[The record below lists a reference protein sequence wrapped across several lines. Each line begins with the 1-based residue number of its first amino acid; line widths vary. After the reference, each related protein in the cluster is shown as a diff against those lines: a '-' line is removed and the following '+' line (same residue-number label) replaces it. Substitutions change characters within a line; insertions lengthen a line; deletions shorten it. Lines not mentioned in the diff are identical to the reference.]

1 MHRLLTPESDHP
13 GTDDPAVQAAA
24 GQLARGALLGLP
36 TETVYGLAADACRA
50 DAVQRIF
57 AAKGRPENHPLI
69 VHVAGSAQVADYA
82 AEVPAFAQRLIEP
95 VLSRLARRLVALK
108 VTANQLTLAGF
119 AIGLLAAA
127 LIAQGAY
134 RAGLLLLLLSR
145 LCDGLDGAVA
155 RQTQPTDRGGF
166 LDITLDFIF
175 YAAVVLAF
183 AFADPAA
190 NALAAA
196 ALLAGFMGTGSSFL
210 AFAVMAAKRQVS
222 KPMTGGKSFYFL
234 GGLTEGTETLG
245 FFVAMCLWPA
255 QFALLAWFFAGLCV
269 LTTISR
275 VVWGCKAFD

>member
-1 MHRLLTPESDHP
+1 MLDS
-13 GTDDPAVQAAA
+13 
-24 GQLARGALLGLP
+24 
-36 TETVYGLAADACRA
+36 
-50 DAVQRIF
+50 
-57 AAKGRPENHPLI
+57 
-69 VHVAGSAQVADYA
+69 
-82 AEVPAFAQRLIEP
+82 FAQRLIEP

-127 LIAQGAY
+127 LISQGAY

-183 AFADPAA
+183 ADPAA

-196 ALLAGFMGTGSSFL
+196 ALLVGFMGTGSSFL
-210 AFAVMAAKRQVS
+210 AFAVMAAKRQMS
-222 KPMTGGKSFYFL
+222 KPMSSGKSFYFL

-255 QFALLAWFFAGLCV
+255 QFALLAWVFAVLCAV
-269 LTTISR
+269 TTAAR
-275 VVWGCKAFD
+275 VVSGCKAFD